1 MTERTYA
8 LSPDCGEKFYNQ
20 ADYCIGT
27 GRMGL
32 ALHKEYYDQLKLVQ
46 EHIGFPTSGA
56 TACSATTWPSTRS
69 TKTPRGDGNG
79 IQLHLPGPR
88 AGQLP
93 GAGPA
98 PLPGAG
104 LYA

>member
-46 EHIGFPTSGA
+46 SCPASYIFPTYKA
-56 TACSATTWPSTRS
+56 
-69 TKTPRGDGNG
+69 
-79 IQLHLPGPR
+79 
-88 AGQLP
+88 
-93 GAGPA
+93 
-98 PLPGAG
+98 
-104 LYA
+104 

>member
-46 EHIGFPTSGA
+46 DMEKKWEIMEQIVRK
-56 TACSATTWPSTRS
+56 RS
-69 TKTPRGDGNG
+69 VG
-79 IQLHLPGPR
+79 
-88 AGQLP
+88 
-93 GAGPA
+93 
-98 PLPGAG
+98 
-104 LYA
+104 

>member
-32 ALHKEYYDQLKLVQ
+32 ALHKEYYDQLKTPVKHGIWQ
-46 EHIGFPTSGA
+46 IFTSAFPTSGA

-69 TKTPRGDGNG
+69 TKTPRG
-79 IQLHLPGPR
+79 R
-88 AGQLP
+88 R
-93 GAGPA
+93 
-98 PLPGAG
+98 
-104 LYA
+104 

>member
-32 ALHKEYYDQLKLVQ
+32 ALHKESYDQLKLVPQ
-46 EHIGFPTSGA
+46 HIRFSPT
-56 TACSATTWPSTRS
+56 
-69 TKTPRGDGNG
+69 
-79 IQLHLPGPR
+79 PGHALFR
-88 AGQLP
+88 HDIAIHT
-93 GAGPA
+93 
-98 PLPGAG
+98 
-104 LYA
+104 